1 MLFPGRTRRGS
12 IFFPHLQFPS
22 DQLRIVFKGQRFTN
36 CSGHCHVG
44 SDTATD
50 LDPGATASPL
60 YSGTQSRFPDPASS
74 DHIVPLRQSRRSL
87 GDHKT
92 RFQCAN
98 GSTWLLCVQRMQKHM
113 HMHHTIVRG
122 KNCCVFL
129 LCRIRNE
136 SLSTEDASCESRRR
150 CRESRVGHV
159 HHGHA
164 GGHVC
169 PVPRCSRMRCATLS
183 LTPSPRLM
191 RWPWTLATACHTSAP
206 WSTLNMLICSRESAS
221 LCHLRLSSWNA
232 KKECA
237 LYGSTSIRYRRHPGS
252 SVLSVC
258 QESNP
263 PGGYQN
269 SPRKLSDADA
279 DRNPGCCLLRFST
292 AFWRR
297 ELHGPPEIHPPD
309 LDGPRWSS
317 LNRPD
322 TRPAAPNTSPAPP
335 VTSYAADETGE
346 LVPTSCVL

>member
-1 MLFPGRTRRGS
+1 MSVLTPQQIWIQARLPPRCTPGRNLVSRTQPVPITLFLSGRADGASGTTRRDFNVRTVQCGS
-12 IFFPHLQFPS
+12 Y
-22 DQLRIVFKGQRFTN
+22 RT
-36 CSGHCHVG
+36 G
-44 SDTATD
+44 SKVARTHTRTGYAY
-50 LDPGATASPL
+50 L
-60 YSGTQSRFPDPASS
+60 SS
-74 DHIVPLRQSRRSL
+74 
-87 GDHKT
+87 
-92 RFQCAN
+92 FA
-98 GSTWLLCVQRMQKHM
+98 
-113 HMHHTIVRG
+113 
-122 KNCCVFL
+122 
-129 LCRIRNE
+129 CRTSNE
-136 SLSTEDASCESRRR
+136 SLSQQKNLDST
-150 CRESRVGHV
+150 SRVTC
-159 HHGHA
+159 
-164 GGHVC
+164 GHVC
-169 PVPRCSRMRCATLS
+169 PVARCSRMRCATIS